1 MTGNGMND
9 AVNDEFCDPQGREG
23 YERADQPEN

>member
-1 MTGNGMND
+1 MTENGVND

>member
-1 MTGNGMND
+1 MAGNGMNN

-23 YERADQPEN
+23 RKRTDQPEN